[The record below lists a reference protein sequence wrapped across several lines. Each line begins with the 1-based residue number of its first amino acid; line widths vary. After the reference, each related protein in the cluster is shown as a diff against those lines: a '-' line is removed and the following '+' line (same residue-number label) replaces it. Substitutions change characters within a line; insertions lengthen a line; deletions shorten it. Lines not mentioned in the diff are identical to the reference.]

1 MLRLCADSRP
11 IPGFRASKRG
21 TDNRIPIRAVR
32 FAAIV
37 LTPSCFIRIL
47 MKQVTTDPMML
58 ADLGAAQ
65 S

>member
-32 FAAIV
+32 LAAVVFAPRRFICV
-37 LTPSCFIRIL
+37 LMEQGTA
-47 MKQVTTDPMML
+47 DAMML